1 MIIQK
6 IKIIHNGQISSENNL
21 DELYI
26 STFEKEITKTVE
38 KQGYNVSS
46 CKVEGVFDS
55 EEEDVGI
62 SKIEIILDSKKSVEI
77 LNEDVDSNNIIN
89 SVQEIEKV
97 EININ
102 NTEETTKTDEE
113 MTSKDI
119 KDLKNYLSQYY
130 EIDKKIIDIQIK

>member
-1 MIIQK
+1 MSIF
-6 IKIIHNGQISSENNL
+6 NGATLKRI
-21 DELYI
+21 
-26 STFEKEITKTVE
+26 
-38 KQGYNVSS
+38 
-46 CKVEGVFDS
+46 
-55 EEEDVGI
+55 VGN
-62 SKIEIILDSKKSVEI
+62 KDRDKYRF
-77 LNEDVDSNNIIN
+77 
-89 SVQEIEKV
+89 

>member
-1 MIIQK
+1 M
-6 IKIIHNGQISSENNL
+6 
-21 DELYI
+21 
-26 STFEKEITKTVE
+26 
-38 KQGYNVSS
+38 
-46 CKVEGVFDS
+46 
-55 EEEDVGI
+55 GI